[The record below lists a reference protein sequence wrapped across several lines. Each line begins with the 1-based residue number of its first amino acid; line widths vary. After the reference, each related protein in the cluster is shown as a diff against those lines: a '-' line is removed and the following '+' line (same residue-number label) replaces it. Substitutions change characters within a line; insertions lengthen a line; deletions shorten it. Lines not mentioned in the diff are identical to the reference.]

1 MQTLAHPAG
10 NCCAASIQHTPT
22 DRRTE
27 RYQQAVGI
35 ANTADNFL
43 FFSGKIMIY
52 NHFFPYCFQLFERR
66 FIQQRL
72 VYGYYFLEI
81 HIFFM

>member
-1 MQTLAHPAG
+1 
-10 NCCAASIQHTPT
+10 
-22 DRRTE
+22 
-27 RYQQAVGI
+27 
-35 ANTADNFL
+35 
-43 FFSGKIMIY
+43 MIY